1 MRTEMKRHCLGF
13 TSAVLLILLFGEV
26 LEAAS
31 ITGVSI
37 STTNIADFIGDE
49 EFLMDSEINARFL
62 GDKQDICK
70 DIKHLTSNAKKAA
83 ADCYANNKQI
93 RCTDRECPKGTAYL
107 QWISSRTN

>member
-37 STTNIADFIGDE
+37 STTNIAEFIGDE

-62 GDKQDICK
+62 VDKPNICK
-70 DIKHLTSNAKKAA
+70 DIGHSTPDPNHPVSG
-83 ADCYANNKQI
+83 CYAEN
-93 RCTDRECPKGTAYL
+93 RVSCRGRECGRKTAQL
-107 QWISSRTN
+107 RWISSRTN